1 MVLRPHILQ
10 WSGEGPKEGQG
21 RRDEGCWWL
30 KMLENRNSEI
40 GIGRING
47 LVVRE
52 GILDSAM
59 LGVCQNNLFFFSSSG
74 SNERVDTLFQKFF
87 YQKRVLCSKVMQ

>member
-47 LVVRE
+47 LVVGE

-59 LGVCQNNLFFFSSSG
+59 LGVCQNNLFFNFKRL
-74 SNERVDTLFQKFF
+74 NERVDTLFQKICF
-87 YQKRVLCSKVMQ
+87 YQKRVLLQ

>member
-21 RRDEGCWWL
+21 RSWWL
-30 KMLENRNSEI
+30 KMLL

-47 LVVRE
+47 LVVGE
-52 GILDSAM
+52 GTFRLSHAGC
-59 LGVCQNNLFFFSSSG
+59 LPKQPLFPFFKPL
-74 SNERVDTLFQKFF
+74 NERVDTLFQKIS
-87 YQKRVLCSKVMQ
+87 LSKASPLQ